1 MAEEE
6 VVNYL
11 VSDHQ
16 NIFGIHILFAD
27 WWWQYSDEEFKAA
40 AAEHERV
47 LRHIAKHGTPPKDMD
62 PKLRQAGIPNFLTNA
77 VLPVLESVFP
87 KSLKVD
93 MVPFKIP
100 LSNGKVLRSVVHA
113 LTLAQIS
120 SMAALL
126 KTFIEIKVNFLNL
139 THMKEFDMSSD
150 MLDGLELLKTI
161 ARKGQCVVEVWWNNK
176 NGRRQVIMPDGEVCT
191 VSKDF
196 TSTEFKT
203 TRVETVIAEHYE
215 EMMLH
220 FSISGTTE
228 ETNPSML

>member
-11 VSDHQ
+11 VTDHQ

-27 WWWQYSDEEFKAA
+27 WWWQYSDEEFKAD
-40 AAEHERV
+40 AAERERV
-47 LRHIAKHGTPPKDMD
+47 LRHIAKHGEPPRDMD
-62 PKLRQAGIPNFLTNA
+62 PKLRQSGIPNFLTNA
-77 VLPVLESVFP
+77 VLPVLKSVFP
-87 KSLKVD
+87 NSLKVD
-93 MVPFKIP
+93 MVPFKIR

-113 LTLAQIS
+113 LTLAQIG
-120 SMAALL
+120 SMEALL
-126 KTFIEIKVNFLNL
+126 RTFIEIKVNFLNL

-150 MLDGLELLKTI
+150 ILDMMKLLKTI
-161 ARKGQCVVEVWWNNK
+161 ARKGQCAVETWWNNK
-176 NGRRQVIMPDGEVCT
+176 NGHREVIMPDGEVFL

-196 TSTEFKT
+196 TSTEYKT

-228 ETNPSML
+228 ESDPVML

>member
-47 LRHIAKHGTPPKDMD
+47 LRHIAKHGTLPKDMD

-77 VLPVLESVFP
+77 VLPVLKSVFP
-87 KSLKVD
+87 KSLKAD
-93 MVPFKIP
+93 MVSFKIP

-176 NGRRQVIMPDGEVCT
+176 NGRRQVIMPDGEV
-191 VSKDF
+191 
-196 TSTEFKT
+196 
-203 TRVETVIAEHYE
+203 
-215 EMMLH
+215 
-220 FSISGTTE
+220 
-228 ETNPSML
+228 